1 MNFFDWLN
9 PEKAGKEIGRT
20 ISQEQENQRKSQIQ
34 TEEDATKKYTADYLS
49 QLEGPYGKAY
59 DANRLNLVNTVGA
72 FNKERSSDYG
82 MELGRAGLGN
92 TVAGSLLKNKLSTQ
106 HSRTL
111 GQTLS
116 GLDASRLQQMAGL
129 KFTAMQMAANK
140 VANRVAENAA
150 LAAQKQEEAMA
161 IPNTIIKYLGEQTQ
175 QAKQALGGYLTGGM
189 SGAGS
194 TGVSYG
200 LYDNTGAMNRGY
212 SYDSNGN
219 LTYTGGV

>member
-1 MNFFDWLN
+1 MADQLKLFYN
-9 PEKAGKEIGRT
+9 PKQYWEDVAREEALKQR
-20 ISQEQENQRKSQIQ
+20 NQRQSQIQ
-34 TEEDATKKYTADYLS
+34 AEEDATKKYTADYLS
-49 QLEGPYGKAY
+49 QLEEPYGKAY

-161 IPNTIIKYLGEQTQ
+161 IPNMIIKYLGEQTQ
-175 QAKQALGGYLTGGM
+175 QAKGAIGSYL
-189 SGAGS
+189 GAGM
-194 TGVSYG
+194 GNQAGG
-200 LYDNTGAMNRGY
+200 LYNSQGQMNAGY
-212 SYDSNGN
+212 TYNSKGK
-219 LTYTGGV
+219 LIYTGGV